1 MSAPQTPNPTSIT
14 KSLGA
19 KGRDWQKL
27 DIRRAATETP
37 PPREFIFASMPARKG
52 MYAMMIGP
60 DGSRKSWLA
69 LQVAVGIA
77 TGTQIAGGLWP
88 APKKG
93 KVVYFTSEDGAD
105 ELWQRVHAISRGQPP
120 EFIDDLDENLIIV
133 PLSEGHD
140 GLTLVCQT
148 KDGSYGQHESVS
160 TLIDISRGARLIMI
174 DPLADALDAPESDD
188 QAAKMLVQTLRS
200 VSRET
205 RAGVLVVHHQNK
217 AAMGGG
223 ERHNQTSRGHSKIP
237 SGCRWSVTI
246 QPVSDQE
253 AKQREMMDAPYWTK
267 IYEGKAS
274 YAARAIGSSDIGLY
288 HYPETADEHG
298 KTVGGVPLVR
308 LLPVKEGA
316 AGDDA
321 PKPRTGRK
329 RTNGDVSATTRPRRG
344 LANVAGA
351 GADEFDARFADAPL
365 PNIPTTQEDD
375 DDWFK

>member
-1 MSAPQTPNPTSIT
+1 MDTPQTPNQIT
-14 KSLGA
+14 KSLNA

-27 DIRRAATETP
+27 DIRRAATDVP

-52 MYAMMIGP
+52 MYSLMIGP

-69 LQVAVGIA
+69 LQVACGIA

-105 ELWQRVHAISRGQPP
+105 ELWHRVHAICRGEGPQ
-120 EFIDDLDENLIIV
+120 FIDDLDENLVIV
-133 PLSEGHD
+133 PLSEGRD

-148 KDGSYGQHESVS
+148 ESGYRQHENVA
-160 TLIDISRGARLIMI
+160 TLIDIARGARLIMI

-200 VSRET
+200 ISRET

-288 HYPETADEHG
+288 HYPETTDAHG
-298 KTVGGVPLVR
+298 TTVGGVPLAR
-308 LLPVKEGA
+308 LLPVKEG
-316 AGDDA
+316 GSEDA
-321 PKPRTGRK
+321 PKSSRAGRK
-329 RTNGDVSATTRPRRG
+329 RTNGDVAATRPRRG

-351 GADEFDARFADAPL
+351 GADEFDRRFADAP
-365 PNIPTTQEDD
+365 PIDPTPFIKNEESDD
-375 DDWFK
+375 DCPF